1 MGTLDPRS
9 PPLLPSTSPAIF
21 TSKSWKN
28 APPSSRASQPNMFGH
43 ITPTAEPT
51 ISALSIMLVR
61 LLFWDSLAGSISRS
75 LCPVMTLITPQSFQ
89 PVILTPNSLLG
100 TNKHIPLHYLS
111 WWFFE
116 LPVHGGR
123 CSLVALWGWY
133 LPLKTDQ
140 IVPMVYVKKWPE
152 TTDLL
157 FLGLRGGLRLITKS
171 LLMGA
176 SVHRLALLNA
186 LATPWHKALVSGP
199 SGTGATSTTSATSAW
214 DTPRVWWVDL
224 RVGLGSVF
232 FFTKKTWEKRAK
244 ILGKK
249 RVKQISGFF
258 WWKETKSF
266 VKNNAWIIHTSCN
279 EDYSKIHVE
288 NNFEVE
294 YQLFID
300 FFTSH

>member
-1 MGTLDPRS
+1 MGLWTPVAHIFFSFATSLALNFTRHLHQQKLKKCPSLIKGFTAQHVYTCLDTL
-9 PPLLPSTSPAIF
+9 LQLP
-21 TSKSWKN
+21 N
-28 APPSSRASQPNMFGH
+28 
-43 ITPTAEPT
+43 PT

-75 LCPVMTLITPQSFQ
+75 LCPVITLITPQSFQ
-89 PVILTPNSLLG
+89 PLQSLPVILIPNSLLG
-100 TNKHIPLHYLS
+100 TITSPIALLS

-157 FLGLRGGLRLITKS
+157 FWGLFWGGLRLITKS

-232 FFTKKTWEKRAK
+232 FFTKKKR
-244 ILGKK
+244 GKK
-249 RVKQISGFF
+249 GRKFWGKNGWSKFQGFF
-258 WWKETKSF
+258 GERKQR
-266 VKNNAWIIHTSCN
+266 A
-279 EDYSKIHVE
+279 
-288 NNFEVE
+288 
-294 YQLFID
+294 L
-300 FFTSH
+300 